1 MSKSVS
7 RTKKG
12 GKTRVASAAK
22 SKTKSKANA
31 KVKKKSGRTTAQAT
45 GELVIVTGLSGS
57 GKLSALHALEDLGY
71 YGVYNLPIELVS
83 SFADMVLEDND
94 IHSAAVVV
102 DANESSRVDRFVDVL
117 NMIRKRIPVRVMYIQ
132 ASDETL
138 VRRFSESRR
147 PHPAGGERQVLQA
160 IAEEKKMLE
169 PLRGIADFV
178 VDTTKLN
185 VQALR
190 AQVSQLL
197 VREKKLLLTILSFGF
212 KNGVPA
218 DADIMFDIRFLPNPQ
233 YRPELQKHTGRDT
246 KVAAYVKSFPQTRK
260 FMKQAEEMLTFLLP
274 HYMAEGKSYLTVAI
288 GCTGG
293 QHRSVFVAEEM
304 RKRMARHGYNAKLLH
319 RDIPTL

>member
-1 MSKSVS
+1 MSNRISGK
-7 RTKKG
+7 KKG
-12 GKTRVASAAK
+12 GRAQKVSATK
-22 SKTKSKANA
+22 SKTQTKNA
-31 KVKKKSGRTTAQAT
+31 PRRAKNGQ

-71 YGVYNLPIELVS
+71 YGVYNMPVELVS
-83 SFADMVLEDND
+83 SFADMILEDEGF
-94 IHSAAVVV
+94 HSAAIVV

-117 NMIRKRIPVRVMYIQ
+117 NLIRKRIPVRVMYIQ
-132 ASDETL
+132 ASDDTL

-147 PHPAGGERQVLQA
+147 PHPSGGQRQVLNA
-160 IAEEKKMLE
+160 IAEEKRMLE
-169 PLRGIADFV
+169 PLRNIADFI

-190 AQVSQLL
+190 AHVSQLL
-197 VREKKLLLTILSFGF
+197 VREKKLLLTIESFGF

-233 YRPELQKHTGRDT
+233 YRPELQKHTGRDS
-246 KVAAYVKSFPQTRK
+246 KVAAYVNKFPQTRK

-274 HYMAEGKSYLTVAI
+274 HYLAEGKSYLTVAI

-304 RKRMARHGYNAKLLH
+304 RKRMAKHGYNAKLLH